1 MNLTPHFTLEE
12 LTRSQIAARRGINNH
27 PTPAILANLKRL
39 AKFLEQVRLLFD
51 APINISSGYR
61 NEQVNEL
68 VGGAKNS
75 QHLSGLAADF
85 TIRGYTIDDIVRTI
99 VDSNL
104 QYDQVI
110 AEYSAWVHISIPPLD
125 TLRPRLQAL
134 IIDKSGTKV
143 FV

>member
-1 MNLTPHFTLEE
+1 MNLSPHFTLEE
-12 LTRSQIAARRGINNH
+12 LTRSQIAARRGINND

-51 APINISSGYR
+51 EPINVSSGYR

-75 QHLSGLAADF
+75 QHLTGLAADF

-110 AEYSAWVHISIPPLD
+110 AEYGAWVHISIPPIDSLK
-125 TLRPRLQAL
+125 PRLQAL
-134 IIDKSGTKV
+134 VIDKSGTKV